1 MSDRATHSAVGAGH
15 VFWLFGLSGAGKTTL
30 AERLRE
36 HLAAGEPRAVL
47 MLDGDRLRRGLC
59 RGLNFSQEERL
70 ENLRRAAEVARL
82 GLESGITVVAAF
94 ITPLEL
100 HRTTVRKIVGPAAI
114 SMIYVQAPL
123 VVCQQ
128 RDVKG
133 LYAQAN
139 SGAIDNLT
147 GLGSAFEPPHE
158 TDFIVPTDAES
169 PEASSQRLIAFCQKI
184 TRRPVAA

>member
-1 MSDRATHSAVGAGH
+1 M
-15 VFWLFGLSGAGKTTL
+15 
-30 AERLRE
+30 
-36 HLAAGEPRAVL
+36 
-47 MLDGDRLRRGLC
+47 
-59 RGLNFSQEERL
+59 
-70 ENLRRAAEVARL
+70 
-82 GLESGITVVAAF
+82 GLESGIIVVAAF

-100 HRTTVRKIVGPAAI
+100 HRVTIRNIIGPAAI

-123 VVCQQ
+123 AVCQQ

-158 TDFIVPTDAES
+158 TDLIVRTDAES
-169 PEASSQRLIAFCQKI
+169 PEASSQRLFAFCQKI